1 MNNKEK
7 SDRYQIGVISDTHD
21 NMREDAL
28 DALRGSD
35 LIIHAGDI
43 GGREIL
49 EILETIA
56 PVVAVRGNMD
66 SEPWTDDLLR
76 TEVVEIGDISI
87 YILHDLLS
95 MNLNPKAAEFDLV
108 ISGHTHVAK
117 VRKVDGILFLNP
129 GSAGSTRY
137 GKPLSLAKVEVSD
150 TALKAEILLL
160 KTKSLR

>member
-1 MNNKEK
+1 MNIMEK
-7 SDRYQIGVISDTHD
+7 NDRYQIGVISDTHD
-21 NMREDAL
+21 TMRDDAL

-49 EILETIA
+49 ENLETIA

-66 SEPWTDDLLR
+66 REPWTDDLPR

-95 MNLNPKAAEFDLV
+95 MNLNPKAAGFNMV
-108 ISGHTHVAK
+108 ISGHTHKPK
-117 VRKVDGILFLNP
+117 VRKVEGILFLNP
-129 GSAGSTRY
+129 GSAGGNRY
-137 GKPLSLAKVEVSD
+137 GKPLSLAKVEVSGA
-150 TALKAEILLL
+150 TLNAEILLL
-160 KTKSLR
+160 KT

>member
-1 MNNKEK
+1 MNMMEK

-21 NMREDAL
+21 TMREDAL

-49 EILETIA
+49 ENLETIA

-66 SEPWTDDLLR
+66 SEPWTDDLPR
-76 TEVVEIGDISI
+76 TEVVEIGDVSI

-95 MNLNPKAAEFDLV
+95 MNLKPKAAGVDLV
-108 ISGHTHVAK
+108 ISGHTHVPK
-117 VRKVDGILFLNP
+117 VREVEGILFLNP
-129 GSAGSTRY
+129 GSAGDNRH
-137 GKPLSLAKVEVSD
+137 GKPPSLAKVEVSGA
-150 TALKAEILLL
+150 ALKAEILLL
-160 KTKSLR
+160 KT

>member
-1 MNNKEK
+1 MNNMEIKE
-7 SDRYQIGVISDTHD
+7 RYQIGVVSDTHD

-28 DALRGSD
+28 DVLRGSD

-66 SEPWTDDLLR
+66 CEPWTDDLPR
-76 TEVVEIGDISI
+76 SEVVEIGDISI

-95 MNLNPKAAEFDLV
+95 MNLNPEAAGFDLV
-108 ISGHTHVAK
+108 ISGHTHVPK
-117 VRKVDGILFLNP
+117 VRKVEGILFLNP

-137 GKPLSLAKVEVSD
+137 GKPLSLAKVEVSGA
-150 TALKAEILLL
+150 ALKAEILLL
-160 KTKSLR
+160 KT

>member
-1 MNNKEK
+1 MNNMEK

-66 SEPWTDDLLR
+66 SEPWMDDLPR

-108 ISGHTHVAK
+108 ISGHTHVPK
-117 VRKVDGILFLNP
+117 IRKVEGVLFLNP

-137 GKPLSLAKVEVSD
+137 GKPLSLAKIEVSD
-150 TALKAEILLL
+150 TTLKAEILLL
-160 KTKSLR
+160 KT